1 MQLLYHV
8 FVIVYGCYFLCKQ
21 VAPIAVSD
29 ASMLA
34 PEEVYKSAGLV
45 KGESELTPEE
55 RKRRRAQKKR
65 KRKGLICHLNLVFFS
80 MCIRSQDGSSWSLT
94 ISFIIPTWK
103 IAFTL
108 FVDYSHAFSA
118 TVSFLCYA
126 YEYKLK

>member
-1 MQLLYHV
+1 
-8 FVIVYGCYFLCKQ
+8 
-21 VAPIAVSD
+21 
-29 ASMLA
+29 MLA

-65 KRKGLICHLNLVFFS
+65 KRKGLTCHLNVLYFS

-108 FVDYSHAFSA
+108 FVITRTLFQLP
-118 TVSFLCYA
+118 FLFFA
-126 YEYKLK
+126 MRTNIN